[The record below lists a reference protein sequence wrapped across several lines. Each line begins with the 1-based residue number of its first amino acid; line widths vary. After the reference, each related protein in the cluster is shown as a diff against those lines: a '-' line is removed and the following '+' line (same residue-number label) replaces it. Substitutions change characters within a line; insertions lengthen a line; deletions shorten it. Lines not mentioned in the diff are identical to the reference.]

1 MTRLSRAVA
10 VSLGLV
16 VSGGLAGALAG
27 AVVGYLTIAAGN
39 GQNTRIDPTFGALC
53 GVGYGVPLGAMLFPL
68 AGWLLMR
75 RVALGRALLGTAVGT
90 IVGGLVGYFL
100 PFSNDSLNL
109 VFGDTFS
116 RVLDA
121 SVAGFLLAVL
131 VLRQYV
137 GRAHPSIDAPDRLDV
152 EEPTG

>member
-1 MTRLSRAVA
+1 MTRRSRVLV

-27 AVVGYLTIAAGN
+27 AVVGFLTFVAGN
-39 GQNTRIDPTFGALC
+39 GPNDTIDPTFGAYF
-53 GVGYGVPLGAMLFPL
+53 GAALGAQLGAVLFPL

-75 RVALGRALLGTAVGT
+75 RVAHGRARLGTAVGT
-90 IVGGLVGYFL
+90 IVGGVIGWFL
-100 PFSNDSLNL
+100 PFSHSSLDL
-109 VFGDTFS
+109 VFGDSFT

-131 VLRQYV
+131 VLRRSAV
-137 GRAHPSIDAPDRLDV
+137 ASEIDAVTPSGSV
-152 EEPTG
+152 P